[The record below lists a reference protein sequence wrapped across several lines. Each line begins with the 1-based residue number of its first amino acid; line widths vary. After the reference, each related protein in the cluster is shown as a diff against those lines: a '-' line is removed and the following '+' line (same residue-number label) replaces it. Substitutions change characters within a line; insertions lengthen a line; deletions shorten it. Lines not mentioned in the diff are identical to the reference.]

1 MNGVIVA
8 LLLIAAPPEELP
20 PPPIAGEVTTKRG
33 REHGDRQPDQIP
45 ESTRRDLPPRALA
58 PPPIPIN
65 PAWPA
70 WKQERVVRAYY
81 RAQDR
86 WARIE
91 AKRRAIYEAR
101 QTGDF
106 RAVRSHREQQ
116 SRPVE
121 YR

>member
-33 REHGDRQPDQIP
+33 REHGDRQPDQISD
-45 ESTRRDLPPRALA
+45 STRRDLSPRALA

-81 RAQDR
+81 RR
-86 WARIE
+86 EEKRARIE
-91 AKRRAIYEAR
+91 TRRRAIYEAR
-101 QTGDF
+101 LTGDY
-106 RAVRSHREQQ
+106 RAVRSQREQQ
-116 SRPVE
+116 SRPE
-121 YR
+121 YQ